1 MENHSKMLFWLIF
14 IFLSQEQNYPAVT
27 KPIHTFPMAL
37 HVVVP
42 SPMEKTFSLWR
53 EGGATRRLNGPVV
66 NNYCGLGN
74 TERKQSSLITY
85 NIWRN
90 LGNFLS

>member
-1 MENHSKMLFWLIF
+1 MENHSKMLFWQIF

-27 KPIHTFPMAL
+27 QSIHTFPMAL

-53 EGGATRRLNGPVV
+53 EGGATRRL
-66 NNYCGLGN
+66 
-74 TERKQSSLITY
+74 K
-85 NIWRN
+85 
-90 LGNFLS
+90 

>member
-1 MENHSKMLFWLIF
+1 
-14 IFLSQEQNYPAVT
+14 
-27 KPIHTFPMAL
+27 MAL
-37 HVVVP
+37 HVAVP

-74 TERKQSSLITY
+74 TERKQSSLNLEYVLKILTVRN
-85 NIWRN
+85 NI
-90 LGNFLS
+90 

>member
-1 MENHSKMLFWLIF
+1 
-14 IFLSQEQNYPAVT
+14 
-27 KPIHTFPMAL
+27 MAL

-53 EGGATRRLNGPVV
+53 EGGATHRLNGPVV

-74 TERKQSSLITY
+74 TERKQSTGSLNLEYVLKILTVRN
-85 NIWRN
+85 NI
-90 LGNFLS
+90 